1 MILFCVVM
9 IVLLRLFYLCA
20 EICFE
25 RDWPRS
31 TWKGLLTAFAL
42 LGLCASAFGQ
52 AIRVDLPIQT
62 SGPSV
67 PITGGALPQAL
78 WVANAT
84 VILCS
89 HVTPYSSQSYANCAA
104 TLITTY
110 KDSAESATCAS
121 ATPLVQLPGNTCT
134 ANTGVT
140 ANIGFWYA
148 GGEFDYYITS
158 AYGTYGPYTGGETGC
173 STLGCTYT
181 GPVYVNGSFEVGPS
195 SIASSGVVGIT
206 LPVNA
211 TTFPGLGP
219 GFSFHSLSTSGLIF
233 NADGFSGC
241 YPTDNDACAYADIDA
256 EAQLNGAT
264 NFNHY
269 ISGQFRGIYNGTG
282 GISSGSTPR
291 WDGIDIAL
299 VATATSAG
307 AIPTIAGIH
316 IFPPN
321 IMAGSTVTLG
331 SVYGLL
337 IDNMQTVI
345 PFGGAPTAIF
355 TGTGLVQFGDSTYM
369 PRLLQG
375 FSGTAPDLVDVY
387 ALLTNTGIGMT
398 VYPPN
403 VLDVDMQSGNMIAL
417 HPSSNNTADY
427 TDIKATF
434 SSSTSVSNTLSFNI
448 ATVTAGTTSNSLTLR
463 GDGSVLLGNSNLMLV
478 NAPGNFYAPSGAF
491 STTALGT
498 DAVDIGTSAA
508 SSSFPQLVF
517 RGYNS
522 AAGDPRIVINT
533 NGSSYIGIGDDSA
546 GGINLG
552 FTAGPASGWGTIGMN
567 IAITSGDVTMGTIK
581 WFHAAPT
588 ISSGFGASAAINSS
602 DGPTSFTM
610 STGSGSWGSSGVIGL
625 PSAANDWSCTCTI
638 NNNAVNSTINRC
650 MQTNDSSTSA
660 TITNFNSSGTATAW
674 NANVYLLISCF
685 PH

>member
-1 MILFCVVM
+1 MKKFLPFMFLFSVGAIAQTAVLPVYDCVNNG
-9 IVLLRLFYLCA
+9 
-20 EICFE
+20 
-25 RDWPRS
+25 
-31 TWKGLLTAFAL
+31 TQAL
-42 LGLCASAFGQ
+42 
-52 AIRVDLPIQT
+52 T
-62 SGPSV
+62 SGMKSTNYMQGVV
-67 PITGGALPQAL
+67 PYCTVTVYLTGTQIIATTSPQTPFIANSNGSITPIY
-78 WVANAT
+78 AT
-84 VILCS
+84 IGTGYDVVFSNSSLTVCPNCYTNP
-89 HVTPYSSQSYANCAA
+89 VTLTDVYIIA
-104 TLITTY
+104 
-110 KDSAESATCAS
+110 
-121 ATPLVQLPGNTCT
+121 
-134 ANTGVT
+134 TGVT
-140 ANIGFWYA
+140 VPVPINEGGTGAVTAPAALAN
-148 GGEFDYYITS
+148 
-158 AYGTYGPYTGGETGC
+158 
-173 STLGCTYT
+173 LGAAALSGAAFT
-181 GPVYVNGSFEVGPS
+181 GPVYVNSYFEVGPS
-195 SIASSGVVGIT
+195 SIATSGVVGIT
-206 LPVNA
+206 QPVNA

-219 GFSFHSLSTSGLIF
+219 GFAFHSLSTSGLIF

-241 YPTDNDACAYADIDA
+241 YPTDNDACAYADFDA

-269 ISGQFRGIYNGTG
+269 VSGQFRGIYNGTG

-299 VATATSAG
+299 VATATSVG

-321 IMAGSTVTLG
+321 IMAGSAVTLG
-331 SVYGLL
+331 SVYGLQ

-345 PFGGAPTAIF
+345 PFGGASTAIL

-478 NAPGNFYAPSGAF
+478 NGTGYFYVPGGAF
-491 STTALGT
+491 ATTSLGT

-517 RGYNS
+517 RGWNS
-522 AAGDPRIVINT
+522 GVGDPRIVIVT
-533 NGSSYIGIGDDSA
+533 NGSSDIGIGDDST

-588 ISSGFGASAAINSS
+588 ITSGFGTGAAINSS

-638 NNNAVNSTINRC
+638 SNNAVNSTINRC
-650 MQTNDSSTSA
+650 MQTNDSTTSA

-674 NANVYLLISCF
+674 NANVYLLLSCF